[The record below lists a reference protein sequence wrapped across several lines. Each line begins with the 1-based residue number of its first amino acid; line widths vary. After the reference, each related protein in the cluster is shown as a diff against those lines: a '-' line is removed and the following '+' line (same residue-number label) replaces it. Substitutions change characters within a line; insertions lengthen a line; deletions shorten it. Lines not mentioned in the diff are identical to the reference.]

1 MGSNPILSE
10 FKAEIIKYIDL
21 EQEINDVPDFFK
33 VGHKALQLNSA
44 PIKLALKVEAQNWK
58 MAIGKSLN
66 FKYRDI
72 LEECVSFVADYSRR
86 LAHPIKD
93 LEDVRFVM
101 AALGD
106 IRQNEIRID
115 MSLSPIEVT
124 FRILFTSF
132 IIKISFSR
140 VLKEVLQNK
149 VKAKKVF

>member
-149 VKAKKVF
+149 VKAN